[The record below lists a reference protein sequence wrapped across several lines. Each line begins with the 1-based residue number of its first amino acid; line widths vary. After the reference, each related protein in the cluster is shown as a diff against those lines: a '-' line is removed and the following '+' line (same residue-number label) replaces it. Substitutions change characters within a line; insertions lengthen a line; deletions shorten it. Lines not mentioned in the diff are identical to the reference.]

1 MRRYSLRRRLLTLLL
16 ASVVVAWA
24 ATTLLTYH
32 HAHHELD
39 ELLDAHL
46 ARSARLLLAQ
56 EGDELEEIRIGES
69 ADAGPYGQEV
79 VLQVWREGRVLAL
92 RSAGAPDARLSS
104 VETGFSDAT
113 VAGRHWRVFSGWDVE
128 RQVLVQVARTTR
140 CASGCSP
147 TTP

>member
-1 MRRYSLRRRLLTLLL
+1 VRRYSLRRRLLTLLL

-24 ATTLLTYH
+24 ATTLLTYQ

-79 VLQVWREGRVLAL
+79 VLQVWARG
-92 RSAGAPDARLSS
+92 AGAGAAQRGSARI
-104 VETGFSDAT
+104 A
-113 VAGRHWRVFSGWDVE
+113 A
-128 RQVLVQVARTTR
+128 VARR
-140 CASGCSP
+140 DRLQRRDGGRSP
-147 TTP
+147 LARVQRLGR